1 MKLKQDGKKKVVCV
15 SPEDHKFIE
24 ELYEKIINEY
34 KTQAALAEIKPTTG
48 KKGKGPKVRH
58 VISFLREHSV
68 FGDIEMQKF
77 AARFVK

>member
-1 MKLKQDGKKKVVCV
+1 MKPENKTKVVCV
-15 SPEDHKFIE
+15 TPDDHKFIE

-34 KTQAALAEIKPTTG
+34 RIRSALAGIKPTTG

-58 VISFLREHSV
+58 VVSFLREHSA
-68 FGDIEMQKF
+68 FGDIEIQKF